1 MTNKHFRVLVAVFA
15 TLWLYVFVLTGCGG
29 YFKIETA
36 DVIDYRFTEAHEEER
51 IGHSKEYNMFSE
63 TYEDRPYKYQTFVP
77 ATYELLWE
85 YTYQDGHT
93 ERRWSEC
100 TRFEYGNAKEELG
113 E

>member
-1 MTNKHFRVLVAVFA
+1 MTNKHFRVLIAVF
-15 TLWLYVFVLTGCGG
+15 TIVVILTGCGG

-51 IGHSKEYNMFSE
+51 IGYLKEYNEFSE
-63 TYEDRPYKYQTFVP
+63 TWVDKPYKYQTFVP

-100 TRFEYGNAKEELG
+100 TRFEYENAKEELG